1 MKVFYFCFID
11 YAKAFYYVDHNK
23 LENSQRWE
31 YQATLPDSWEIRMQ
45 VKKQQLDPDM
55 EQWTDSK
62 LEKEYNMEYMER
74 ILSSCLFNFCAEY
87 IMWHASLDES
97 QAGIKIAMRN
107 INNFG
112 YADDTTLIA
121 ESEEDEGER
130 GKWKKLA

>member
-1 MKVFYFCFID
+1 MKVFYFWFID
-11 YAKAFYYVDHNK
+11 YAKTFDYVDQNK
-23 LENSQRWE
+23 LENPQRWE
-31 YQATLPDSWEIRMQ
+31 YQATLPDSWEICMQ
-45 VKKQQLDPDM
+45 VKKQQLEPNM

-74 ILSSCLFNFCAEY
+74 ILSSCSFNFCAEY
-87 IMWHASLDES
+87 ITRHSSLDES

-121 ESEEDEGER
+121 ESEEDEGKR